1 LVSKIVTINPDA
13 HFFQFG
19 KEHKITY
26 VAHRLLVLRK
36 IRKIYLKT
44 PMHNNKKARINE
56 NLLEINMIH
65 VKLIETFDVDIQNKP
80 MR

>member
-1 LVSKIVTINPDA
+1 
-13 HFFQFG
+13 
-19 KEHKITY
+19 
-26 VAHRLLVLRK
+26 
-36 IRKIYLKT
+36 
-44 PMHNNKKARINE
+44 MHNNKKARINE